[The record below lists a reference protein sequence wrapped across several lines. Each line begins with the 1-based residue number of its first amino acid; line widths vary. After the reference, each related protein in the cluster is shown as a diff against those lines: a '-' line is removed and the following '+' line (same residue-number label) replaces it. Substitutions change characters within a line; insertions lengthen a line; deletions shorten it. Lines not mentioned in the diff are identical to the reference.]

1 MSDYAKSVKLV
12 TGRIMMN
19 VINAC
24 ALRKECEMDGKEDR
38 REVEGTR
45 WRLELKLMS
54 LLVMEQ
60 R

>member
-19 VINAC
+19 VINAY